1 MKAKKDLLIE
11 MYRTMV
17 RIRAFEDKVKD
28 LYLRKAI
35 RGTTHV
41 SQGQEAVA
49 TGGCLALEP
58 DDYILT
64 THRGHGH
71 CIAKGVTSKAL
82 LSEILGRATGCCHGR
97 AGSLHAFDISKG
109 VLGAAAVVG
118 AGLPMATGVALG
130 IQYLGEKKVVLNF
143 FGEGASNEGTFHE
156 SLNMA
161 SVWKLPVIY
170 LIEHNR
176 IADTTPFAETIA
188 IENVSDR
195 AAGYGMEGRVV
206 DGNDVEAVYEAVRAA
221 AQKARSCG
229 GPTLLECKT
238 YRWEGHH
245 IGDPCLWRKAGEL
258 EAWKKKCP
266 IDRLK
271 KKLLKGRM
279 ATEKE
284 LEKIH
289 QQARAEMEEAERF
302 GLESPQPDS
311 KTALDH
317 VWVSHS

>member
-1 MKAKKDLLIE
+1 MKIKKDLLIE

-17 RIRAFEDKVKD
+17 RVRAFEDKVKD
-28 LYLRKAI
+28 LFLRKAV

-49 TGGCLALEP
+49 AGGCLALAP

-82 LSEILGRATGCCHGR
+82 LSEILGKVTGCCNGR

-118 AGLPMATGVALG
+118 AGIPMATGVALG
-130 IQYLGEKKVVLNF
+130 IQYKGEKRIVLNF
-143 FGEGASNEGTFHE
+143 FGEGASNEGAFHE
-156 SLNMA
+156 SVNMA
-161 SVWKLPVIY
+161 SVWKLPIVY

-176 IADTTPFAETIA
+176 IADTTPFVETIN
-188 IENVSDR
+188 IETVSDR
-195 AAGYGMEGRVV
+195 AAGYGIEGKVV
-206 DGNDVEAVYEAVRAA
+206 DGNDVEAVYEAVTLAVE
-221 AQKARSCG
+221 KARSGG

-245 IGDPCLWRKAGEL
+245 IGDPCLWRKPGEL
-258 EAWKKKCP
+258 DEWKKKCP
-266 IDRLK
+266 IDRLR
-271 KKLLKGRM
+271 KKLLARKI
-279 ATEKE
+279 ATEKD
-284 LEKIH
+284 LETIH
-289 QQARAEMEEAERF
+289 REALAEMDEAERF
-302 GLESPQPDS
+302 ALESPQPDP
-311 KTALDH
+311 KTALDY
-317 VWVSHS
+317 VWVSY

>member
-1 MKAKKDLLIE
+1 MKIKKDLLIE

-17 RIRAFEDKVKD
+17 RVRAFEDKVKD
-28 LYLRKAI
+28 LFLRKAV

-49 TGGCLALEP
+49 AGGCLALAP

-82 LSEILGRATGCCHGR
+82 LSEILGKVTGCCNGR

-118 AGLPMATGVALG
+118 AGIPMATGVALG
-130 IQYLGEKKVVLNF
+130 IQYKGEKRIVLNF
-143 FGEGASNEGTFHE
+143 FGEGASNEGAFHE
-156 SLNMA
+156 SVNMA
-161 SVWKLPVIY
+161 SVWKLPIVY

-176 IADTTPFAETIA
+176 IADTTPFAETIN

-195 AAGYGMEGRVV
+195 AAGYGIEGKVV
-206 DGNDVEAVYEAVRAA
+206 DGNDVEAVYEAVTLAVE
-221 AQKARSCG
+221 KARSGG

-245 IGDPCLWRKAGEL
+245 IGDPCLWRKPGEL
-258 EAWKKKCP
+258 DEWKKKCP
-266 IDRLK
+266 IDRRK
-271 KKLLKGRM
+271 KKLLAKKI
-279 ATEKE
+279 ATEKD
-284 LEKIH
+284 LETIH
-289 QQARAEMEEAERF
+289 QEALAEMDEAEKY
-302 GLESPQPDS
+302 GMESPQPDP
-311 KTALDH
+311 KTALDY
-317 VWVSHS
+317 VWVSY